1 VVLLAQDY
9 EYTPLYYADPTQVRF
24 YDANDGIWRGGIAY
38 NDFVICG
45 CCGSKLWIEDIISDA
60 KKIGIH
66 FDDAIIEM
74 EWIDIS
80 NEIIGE

>member
-1 VVLLAQDY
+1 MDQDY
-9 EYTPLYYADPTQVRF
+9 KYTPLYYTDPTQVRF

-38 NDFVICG
+38 NDFIICG
-45 CCGSKLWIEDIISDA
+45 CCGAKLWIEDIISDA
-60 KKIGIH
+60 KKFGMH

-80 NEIIGE
+80 KEIIGE